1 MPGAEQVFN
10 KYSENGQSHECG
22 VREREPS
29 AMTLMFQ
36 VWVMKKAVKFTSLF
50 EVFVCFSFGAETKE
64 VFVYICIYIYKTYLS
79 VILYV

>member
-29 AMTLMFQ
+29 AMTLMLQ

-50 EVFVCFSFGAETKE
+50 EVFVCFSFSAETKE
-64 VFVYICIYIYKTYLS
+64 VFLYIYIY
-79 VILYV
+79 I